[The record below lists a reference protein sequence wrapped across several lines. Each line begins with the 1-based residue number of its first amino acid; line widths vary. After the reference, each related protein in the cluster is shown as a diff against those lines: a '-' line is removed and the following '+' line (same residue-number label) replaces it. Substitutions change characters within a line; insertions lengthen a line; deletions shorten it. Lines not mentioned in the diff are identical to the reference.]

1 MSTNHTQPRVQFGI
15 CGVVCSLVYA
25 TALFTATHI
34 ALGHEEHPD
43 LYAAQKEYYI
53 DKAIQF
59 LAYSVFTVI
68 VGLGFVPMPED
79 PAETISEHTFNR
91 LLYVALAVGLFA
103 VFDEGTQPFF
113 GRNFEIADCVANVL
127 GIAFGLVGFLLL
139 NEVRSHLES

>member
-1 MSTNHTQPRVQFGI
+1 MSTNQAQPRVHFGI
-15 CGVVCSLVYA
+15 CGIVCSLVYA
-25 TALFTATHI
+25 SALFTATHI

-53 DKAIQF
+53 DKGIQF

-68 VGLGFVPMPED
+68 VGLAFVPMPED
-79 PAETISEHTFNR
+79 PAETISDLTFNR
-91 LLYVALAVGLFA
+91 LFLVSLAVGLFA

-113 GRNFEIADCVANVL
+113 GRHFEIADCVANVL

-139 NEVRSHLES
+139 NEVRSHLEA